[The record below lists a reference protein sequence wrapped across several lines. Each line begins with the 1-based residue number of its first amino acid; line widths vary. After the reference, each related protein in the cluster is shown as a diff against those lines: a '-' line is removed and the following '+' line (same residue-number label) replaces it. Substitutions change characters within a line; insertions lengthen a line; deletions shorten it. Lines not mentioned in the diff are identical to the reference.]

1 MAKLLRNNGAIL
13 GPQITLFPGNRLS
26 FKVSGLGPNKK
37 HLILKSTDSA
47 LNVVALRVNDRN
59 IEQSLRLDV
68 QEHSI
73 VGRRVAHV
81 EAHLS
86 DAQGRPQ
93 QKGGNTPRLTVEIL
107 PRLELPDEN
116 TEAGILARMLIVENA
131 GPQGPRFPGHEEV
144 MESMQRM
151 VHVMRNRL
159 RLGPQHFSARGA
171 TDLTAMIK
179 GGGQVEGFENYP
191 KIAPR
196 PLIRLQEA
204 LDVANDGSHPKQ
216 KDLRIHVEHAISVAK
231 GENIGID
238 PCPTGLY
245 AWRTANSKS
254 PGINFRVFQTKGGQ
268 DFYTLTDSF
277 LGSVKGKSTA
287 AR

>member
-1 MAKLLRNNGAIL
+1 M

-37 HLILKSTDSA
+37 HLVLKSTDSA

-81 EAHLS
+81 EAHVS

-93 QKGGNTPRLTVEIL
+93 LKDGNTPRLIVEIL

-131 GPQGPRFPGHEEV
+131 GPENPRFISLDEAR
-144 MESMQRM
+144 ESMLWM
-151 VHVMRNRL
+151 ALVLRNRL
-159 RLGPQHFSARGA
+159 KLGPEHFSARGA
-171 TDLTAMIK
+171 TNVTTLIK
-179 GGGQVEGFENYP
+179 APNQVEGFEAYP
-191 KIAPR
+191 TIAPKQDK
-196 PLIRLQEA
+196 LLKDSLA
-204 LDVANDGSHPKQ
+204 AANDGTHRFQKQ
-216 KDLRIHVEHAISVAK
+216 YMVYVAHAIAAAT
-231 GENIGID
+231 GEKTGAD
-238 PCPTGLY
+238 PSPAGLY
-245 AWRTANSKS
+245 AWRTQGARS
-254 PGINFRVFQTKGGQ
+254 PGANFKKFQTIGGQ
-268 DFYTLTDSF
+268 DFYTLTEAF
-277 LGSVKGKSTA
+277 LSSLKPETQT
-287 AR
+287 R